1 MNLKKRVLLSTSLI
15 ITLTAS
21 AFAAPP
27 TPSDNALTALK
38 DGNARFIAGKPAHPH
53 SGMDRVAETGAGQK
67 PIVTILGCS
76 DSRVALERIFDQG
89 IGDIFVVRVAGNVS
103 DTDEIGSAEYGTG
116 HLNTPLMVVLGHTK
130 CGAVTAVATGAQV
143 HGSIPGLVDNIIPAV
158 EAAKKKHPGVTGKDL
173 VPFAIDENVFQ
184 SMADT
189 LTGSEE
195 IRGLIKEGK
204 LQVVGAVYDLDTGKV
219 NWLGQHPEQSA
230 LLAAPVAPAASESH
244 KAAAAPGHGAPA
256 ARTDGKSS
264 VESST
269 VASTGAFA
277 KPELKIVQRAPFGPK
292 AGKVEAFEV
301 AAAAEVP
308 TNTLF
313 LIFAF
318 GAGAALLVTLGAA
331 YRFMRVTNLDGST
344 SHAFTLG
351 TKLAGGFGIM
361 ATGIMVVAAVSSR
374 ATIQM
379 RTGMAEAGE
388 QVKESSIIEAMNG
401 DLGDIRLAVK
411 NFLIANSEQSL
422 ASYSNAAASFEHK
435 LDIAK
440 KAITKPEYAKQTGEI
455 ADGLKAYEEN
465 MVEAVTK
472 IDERN
477 GIIDSQMGPAGAR
490 ATTLLLEVART
501 AHADGD
507 TAKALV
513 TAEAGEHL
521 QEARLDFFKYLRSHD
536 ETLAVAAKKSAEEMG
551 KLVLELKSEIKNPKR
566 IAWLTEADEASKF
579 WISRMEHALEL
590 QHEREKIVNEGL
602 DKIGPQMHDE
612 AVKLTTALSKDL
624 NESSQRSDAAAAS
637 AKMMVTSFSGTIAL
651 LGAIL
656 AAVVIRGVLGPL
668 TALIA
673 SIIAIQTSKDLTRRA
688 VVKSRDEIGRVGE
701 SFNSMI
707 GTMHD
712 IIAEVNS
719 GTTQIDAGATQISTA
734 SQSLAEG
741 SSQQAASLQQISAS
755 IEEMSSMTQQNA
767 ENAKQANTMSQTSK
781 LAADKGQGEM
791 KQMATAMTEIKQSS
805 AEIGKIIK
813 VIDEIAFQTNLLA
826 LNAAVEAA
834 RAGEAGKGFAVV
846 AEEVRSLAQRSA
858 EAAKNT
864 SSMIEDS
871 TKRADRGVEIAGR
884 VGLAL
889 DEIVGTTN
897 KVNTLLSEIASACG
911 EQAKGIS
918 QVNTGVS
925 ELDKVTQS
933 NAGNS
938 EELASGAEETASQ
951 VTSLQELVR
960 QFKTSEGATGSSKS
974 TQAAA
979 RHSTTAVKSGP
990 ARKAL
995 AKSNGTAHGTAN
1007 GVSSKRD
1014 SMAAAASGKA
1024 ARDAAEKAIPM
1035 TSDNESLASF

>member
-1 MNLKKRVLLSTSLI
+1 MNLKKQVLLSISLI
-15 ITLTAS
+15 AS
-21 AFAAPP
+21 LGALAFAGPP
-27 TPSDNALTALK
+27 DDALAALK
-38 DGNARFIAGKPAHPH
+38 EGNARFVAGKPTHPH
-53 SGMDRVAETGAGQK
+53 SGLDRVAETGAGQE

-89 IGDIFVVRVAGNVS
+89 VGDMFVVRVAGNVS

-116 HLNTPLMVVLGHTK
+116 HLYTPLMVVLGHTK
-130 CGAVTAVATGAQV
+130 CGAVTAVATGASV
-143 HGSIPGLVDNIIPAV
+143 HGSIPGLVDNIIPAI

-184 SMADT
+184 SIADT
-189 LTGSEE
+189 LTRSEV
-195 IRGLIKEGK
+195 IRELVKVGK
-204 LQVVGAVYDLDTGKV
+204 LQVIGAVYDLDTGKV
-219 NWLGQHPEQSA
+219 NWLGQHPQQSV
-230 LLAAPVAPAASESH
+230 LLAVPSAPAAHESN
-244 KAAAAPGHGAPA
+244 KAAAAPGHGAA
-256 ARTDGKSS
+256 VARSDGKSV

-269 VASTGAFA
+269 IAATGTFA
-277 KPELKIVQRAPFGPK
+277 APDLKIVQRAPFGIK
-292 AGKVEAFEV
+292 AGKADVFNV

-331 YRFMRVTNLDGST
+331 YRFMRVTNQDGTT

-374 ATIQM
+374 ATIQI
-379 RTGMAEAGE
+379 RAGMAESGE
-388 QVKESSIIEAMNG
+388 RVSESSIVQAMNG

-411 NFLIANSEQSL
+411 NFLIANSEEAL
-422 ASYSNAAASFEHK
+422 ASYSKSAASFEYK

-440 KAITKPEYAKQTGEI
+440 KEITDPEYAKQLGEI
-455 ADGLKAYEEN
+455 TDHFKRYQEKLA
-465 MVEAVTK
+465 EAVTK
-472 IDERN
+472 IDQRN
-477 GIIDSQMGPAGAR
+477 GIIDSQMGPAAVRAGA
-490 ATTLLLEVART
+490 LLNEIART

-507 TAKALV
+507 TAKARIV
-513 TAEAGEHL
+513 TEAGEHL
-521 QEARLDFFKYLRSHD
+521 QSARLNFFEYLRSSD
-536 ETLAVAAKKSAEEMG
+536 ETLTEEAKKSAEEMG
-551 KLVLELKSEIKNPKR
+551 KLVRELKSEIKNPKR
-566 IAWLTEADEASKF
+566 IAWLAEAEEASNF
-579 WISRMEHALEL
+579 WTVRMENALEL
-590 QHEREKIVNEGL
+590 QHEREKLVKEGL
-602 DKIGPQMHDE
+602 DKIGPQMRE
-612 AVKLTTALSKDL
+612 QATKLTIAFHKEQD
-624 NESSQRSDAAAAS
+624 ESRLHADAIAAS
-637 AKMMVTSFSGTIAL
+637 AKTMLTTFSGIIAAL
-651 LGAIL
+651 AAIL
-656 AAVVIRGVLGPL
+656 AAVVIRSVLGPL
-668 TALIA
+668 SALIA
-673 SIIAIQTSKDLTRRA
+673 SIVEIQKSKDLTRRA
-688 VVKSRDEIGRVGE
+688 PVRSRDEIGRVGE

-719 GTTQIDAGATQISTA
+719 GTTQIDAGATQISSA

-741 SSQQAASLQQISAS
+741 ASQQAASLQQISAS

-767 ENAKQANTMSQTSK
+767 ENAKQANTMSVSSK
-781 LAADKGQGEM
+781 QAADKGQGEM
-791 KQMATAMTEIKQSS
+791 KQMSTAMNEIKQSS

-884 VGLAL
+884 VGQAL

-897 KVNTLLSEIASACG
+897 KVNTLLAEIASACS
-911 EQAKGIS
+911 EQAKGIG

-925 ELDKVTQS
+925 ELDRVTQQ

-951 VTSLQELVR
+951 VTSLQELVQ
-960 QFKTSEGATGSSKS
+960 QFKTGEDATRSSRS
-974 TQAAA
+974 TQAAI
-979 RHSTTAVKSGP
+979 RSSP
-990 ARKAL
+990 ARKTS
-995 AKSNGTAHGTAN
+995 AKSKGTSHGITNGTT
-1007 GVSSKRD
+1007 SKRD

-1024 ARDAAEKAIPM
+1024 VKDAAEKAIPM
-1035 TSDNESLASF
+1035 TSDDESLASF